1 MEERRDAFRRHA
13 QALIAA
19 GLLAGAVGAA
29 QACELPAGT
38 RLESKRLEL
47 SYRTI
52 PPRIKVGEHFALEFA
67 ACPKP
72 GAALPERIKL
82 DAWMPEHKHGMNYRP
97 DLKPLG
103 AGSYRSDGWLFH
115 MPGRW
120 EFVFDLGGE
129 RLTHSVR
136 IE

>member
-1 MEERRDAFRRHA
+1 VEERRDPFRRHA
-13 QALIAA
+13 RALIAA
-19 GLLAGAVGAA
+19 GALFAGVL
-29 QACELPAGT
+29 QACELPPGT
-38 RLESKRLEL
+38 RLESPRLEI

-52 PPRIKVGEHFALEFA
+52 PPRIAVGEHFTLELSVCA
-67 ACPKP
+67 RN

-82 DAWMPEHKHGMNYRP
+82 DAQMPEHKHGMNYRP
-97 DLKPLG
+97 TVKPLG
-103 AGSYRSDGWLFH
+103 AGRYRSEGWMFH

>member
-1 MEERRDAFRRHA
+1 VEERRDSFRRHA
-13 QALIAA
+13 RTLIAA
-19 GLLAGAVGAA
+19 GALFAGAP
-29 QACELPAGT
+29 QACELPPGT
-38 RLESKRLEL
+38 RLASPRLEI

-52 PPRIKVGEHFALEFA
+52 PPRIAVGEQFTLELA
-67 ACPKP
+67 VCPKP
-72 GAALPERIKL
+72 GTALPARVKL
-82 DAWMPEHKHGMNYRP
+82 DAQMPEHKHGMNYRP
-97 DLKPLG
+97 TVKLLS
-103 AGSYRSDGWLFH
+103 AGRYSSEGWLFH